1 MSEQQKR
8 GYLKALE
15 KFTERLSETGKIS
28 AEGIENAF
36 HRAVEYI
43 GAASDLTRDELAL
56 VHQYLKRDLQ
66 TFADQ
71 YQREGEGFKRSPFY
85 LALENTIW
93 HQLAELTDK
102 TQLEWQEVVDD
113 LHHHGQYKAGEW
125 VGLGH
130 LICEQCGATETFYH
144 PTKLPS
150 CPRCDGE
157 TFIRKPLAP

>member
-8 GYLKALE
+8 GYLKVLE

-130 LICEQCGATETFYH
+130 LICEQCGATETFYY